1 MPSSA
6 SPLPSSSNAEEQD
19 YQSAL
24 HEGWLPIREIA
35 RRTGV
40 NAVTLRAWERR
51 YGLLVPKRTP
61 KGHRLYSEAH
71 VVRVQQILAWIARGV
86 AVSQVKGL
94 LDEQRPAAVP
104 SDTPWQGIHQE
115 MMDAI
120 GRLASRALDE
130 AYNRAASLYP
140 PRVLL
145 DQLLWPL
152 LRELERLSQA
162 TDDGRLQ
169 QVFFQS
175 WLRSKLGA
183 RIYHSQHSLR
193 GAPLVLLNLDDTP
206 INVSLWLCAWV
217 ISAAECPVEIVEW
230 AVPAGNLDRLVEQL
244 EPRALV
250 LCRDSRPDSELRRQL
265 QTFANRH
272 ARPCLTLGALGE
284 SLTADAA
291 PARSPG
297 EAFDRLQSAGL
308 LRQEP
313 HA

>member
-6 SPLPSSSNAEEQD
+6 TPLPSSPGGEGQD
-19 YQSAL
+19 YDSAL

-71 VVRVQQILAWIARGV
+71 VARVQQVLAWIARGV

-94 LDEQRPAAVP
+94 LDEQRPAVLP
-104 SDTPWQGIHQE
+104 SDTPWQGIHRE

-120 GRLASRALDE
+120 GRLASRSLDE

-145 DQLLWPL
+145 DQLLAPL
-152 LRELERLSQA
+152 LRELERLCQA
-162 TDDGRLQ
+162 TDDGRLL
-169 QVFFQS
+169 QVFFHT

-206 INVSLWLCAWV
+206 MNPSLWLCAWL
-217 ISAAECPVEIVEW
+217 ISAADCPVELVEW
-230 AVPAGNLDRLVEQL
+230 SIPASNLDRLVEQL
-244 EPRALV
+244 EPRALI
-250 LCRDSRPDSELRRQL
+250 LCRDSRPDSDLRRQL
-265 QTFANRH
+265 HAFANRH
-272 ARPCLTLGALGE
+272 SLPCLTLGALGE

-291 PARSPG
+291 PARGPG

-308 LRQEP
+308 LRQER

>member
-1 MPSSA
+1 MLSSA
-6 SPLPSSSNAEEQD
+6 TPSSSPPRSEDQD
-19 YQSAL
+19 YDSAL

-94 LDEQRPAAVP
+94 LDEQRPAAIP

-120 GRLASRALDE
+120 GRLASRSLDE

-145 DQLLWPL
+145 DQLLSPL
-152 LRELERLSQA
+152 LRELERLCQA

-169 QVFFQS
+169 QVFFHS

-183 RIYHSQHSLR
+183 RIYHIQYSLR
-193 GAPLVLLNLDDTP
+193 GLP
-206 INVSLWLCAWV
+206 
-217 ISAAECPVEIVEW
+217 
-230 AVPAGNLDRLVEQL
+230 
-244 EPRALV
+244 
-250 LCRDSRPDSELRRQL
+250 
-265 QTFANRH
+265 F
-272 ARPCLTLGALGE
+272 
-284 SLTADAA
+284 
-291 PARSPG
+291 
-297 EAFDRLQSAGL
+297 GL
-308 LRQEP
+308 LSIVQ
-313 HA
+313 

>member
-6 SPLPSSSNAEEQD
+6 IPLPSAADTEDQD
-19 YQSAL
+19 DDAAL
-24 HEGWLPIREIA
+24 LEGWLPIREIA

-94 LDEQRPAAVP
+94 LDEQRPALLP
-104 SDTPWQGIHQE
+104 SDTPWQGIHRE

-120 GRLASRALDE
+120 GRLASRSLDE

-145 DQLLWPL
+145 DQLLTPL
-152 LRELERLSQA
+152 LRELERLCQA

-169 QVFFQS
+169 QVFFHS

-183 RIYHSQHSLR
+183 RIYHSQHNLR
-193 GAPLVLLNLDDTP
+193 GAPLLLLNLDDTP
-206 INVSLWLCAWV
+206 MNASLWLCAWL
-217 ISAAECPVEIVEW
+217 ISAADCPVELVEW
-230 AVPAGNLDRLVEQL
+230 SIPTHNLDHLVEQL
-244 EPRALV
+244 EPRALI

-265 QTFANRH
+265 QAFANRH
-272 ARPCLTLGALGE
+272 SRPCLTLGALGE

-308 LRQEP
+308 LRQERYT
-313 HA
+313 

>member
-6 SPLPSSSNAEEQD
+6 IPLPSAADTEDQD
-19 YQSAL
+19 DDAAL
-24 HEGWLPIREIA
+24 LEGWLPIREVA

-94 LDEQRPAAVP
+94 LDEQRPALLP
-104 SDTPWQGIHQE
+104 SDTPWQGIHRE
-115 MMDAI
+115 MMEAI
-120 GRLASRALDE
+120 GRLASRSLDE

-145 DQLLWPL
+145 DQLLTPL
-152 LRELERLSQA
+152 LRELERLCQA

-169 QVFFQS
+169 QVFFHS

-183 RIYHSQHSLR
+183 RIYHSQHNLR
-193 GAPLVLLNLDDTP
+193 GAPLLLLNLDDTP
-206 INVSLWLCAWV
+206 MNASLWLCAWL
-217 ISAAECPVEIVEW
+217 ISAADCPVELVEW
-230 AVPAGNLDRLVEQL
+230 SIPTHNLDRLVEQL
-244 EPRALV
+244 EPRALI

-265 QTFANRH
+265 QAFANRH
-272 ARPCLTLGALGE
+272 SRPCLTLGALGE

-308 LRQEP
+308 LRQER

>member
-6 SPLPSSSNAEEQD
+6 TPLPSSPGGEDQD
-19 YQSAL
+19 YDSAL

-71 VVRVQQILAWIARGV
+71 VVRVQQVLAWIARGV

-94 LDEQRPAAVP
+94 LDEQRPAVLP
-104 SDTPWQGIHQE
+104 SDTPWQGIHRE

-120 GRLASRALDE
+120 GRLASRSLDE

-145 DQLLWPL
+145 DQLLAPL
-152 LRELERLSQA
+152 LRELERLCQA

-169 QVFFQS
+169 QVFFHT

-193 GAPLVLLNLDDTP
+193 GAPLVLLNLDETP
-206 INVSLWLCAWV
+206 MNASLWLCAWL
-217 ISAAECPVEIVEW
+217 ISAADCPVELVEW
-230 AVPAGNLDRLVEQL
+230 SIPASNLDRLVEQL
-244 EPRALV
+244 KPRALI

-265 QTFANRH
+265 HAFANRH
-272 ARPCLTLGALGE
+272 SLPCLTLGALGE

-291 PARSPG
+291 PARGPG

-308 LRQEP
+308 LRQER